1 MKVMVTSMNQSPIK
15 TGLIL
20 EGGAMRGM
28 YSAGVCDVLMEQD
41 ITFDGCIGVS
51 AGATFGCNVKSHQ
64 IGRVIRYNC
73 KYSRDPRYA
82 SFRSLLFTGDY
93 FGKQFCYEEIPDRLD
108 LFDYETYK
116 NNPMPFYIVCT
127 DAVTGEALYH
137 RADTCDKRDLTYMR
151 ASASMPLFSRIVEV
165 DGHHLSDGGTADSI
179 PLAWFREQGYTRNL
193 IVLTR
198 PAGYRKS
205 PSPPAM
211 NALFRLFLHKY
222 PALIQALKNR
232 HIGYN
237 RALDEIAKAEQRG
250 EALVLRPSRDLHLG
264 RIEKDPDKLREM
276 YELGRTDAEAKLEQI
291 RAFVANQGV

>member
-1 MKVMVTSMNQSPIK
+1 MKQTSTK

-28 YSAGVCDVLMEQD
+28 YSAGVCDVLMEQN

-51 AGATFGCNVKSHQ
+51 AGATFGCNFKSRQ
-64 IGRVIRYNC
+64 IGRAIRYNC
-73 KYSRDPRYA
+73 KYSRDPRFD

-93 FGKQFCYEEIPDRLD
+93 FGYQFCYEEIPDKLD
-108 LFDYETYK
+108 PFDYEAYQR
-116 NNPMPFYIVCT
+116 NPMPFYIVCT
-127 DAVTGEALYH
+127 DADTGEALYH

-165 DGHHLSDGGTADSI
+165 DGHRLSDGGTADSI
-179 PLAWFREQGYTRNL
+179 PLAWFRTQGYTRNL

-205 PSPPAM
+205 PSSSAM
-211 NALFRLFLHKY
+211 NLLLRATQRKY
-222 PALIQALKNR
+222 PALIRALENR

-237 RALDEIAKAEQRG
+237 KTLDEIETAEQAG
-250 EALVLRPSRDLHLG
+250 EVLVLRPSRDLHLS
-264 RIEKDPDKLREM
+264 RIEKDPEKLREM
-276 YELGRTDAEAKLEQI
+276 YNLGRADAQARLEQI
-291 RAFVANQGV
+291 RAFVGQADV